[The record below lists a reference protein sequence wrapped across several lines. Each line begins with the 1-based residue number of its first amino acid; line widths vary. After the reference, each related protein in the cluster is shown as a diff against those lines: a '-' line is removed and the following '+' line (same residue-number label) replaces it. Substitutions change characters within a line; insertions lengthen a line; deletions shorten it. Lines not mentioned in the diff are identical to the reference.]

1 MSVREAKEIL
11 RRIFRNPLWIVMAA
25 PLLFFVLFLILEGT
39 LRSS

>member
-11 RRIFRNPLWIVMAA
+11 RHLLRQPLWIVMSA
-25 PLLFFVLFLILEGT
+25 PLLFFVLFLIFEGT